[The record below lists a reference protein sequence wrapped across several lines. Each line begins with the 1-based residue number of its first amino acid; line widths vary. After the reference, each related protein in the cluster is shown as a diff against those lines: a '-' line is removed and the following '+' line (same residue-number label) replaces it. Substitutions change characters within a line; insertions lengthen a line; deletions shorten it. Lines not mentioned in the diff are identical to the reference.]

1 MVRPRILFVT
11 FAVTMRARPKRQPPG
26 AMVRIDTILFKFEF
40 LAFDANLRRTCVNTG
55 EKLPF
60 IANDSFKPVC
70 YVLGKAA
77 QKPSGIMGRVMFFLL
92 RMGFWLTVVCVLL
105 PGSGAKTTSPDAQ
118 IDATQAVSLASA
130 AVSDARGFC
139 DRQPD
144 ACVVGS
150 KVATAIGHKAEAGA
164 RTIYEFI
171 NAKLNEKSPA
181 TDSTAKVV
189 AVSATGTIGQ
199 GAPKGTLTPADLQP
213 AWHAPVPLPP
223 RREAR
228 ANRPAA

>member
-1 MVRPRILFVT
+1 
-11 FAVTMRARPKRQPPG
+11 
-26 AMVRIDTILFKFEF
+26 
-40 LAFDANLRRTCVNTG
+40 
-55 EKLPF
+55 
-60 IANDSFKPVC
+60 
-70 YVLGKAA
+70 
-77 QKPSGIMGRVMFFLL
+77 MFFLL

-105 PGSGAKTTSPDAQ
+105 PGGGAKTTSPDAQ

-144 ACVVGS
+144 ACVVGG
-150 KVATAIGHKAEAGA
+150 KVAVAIGQKAEAGA

-171 NAKLNEKSPA
+171 NTKLNEKPA
-181 TDSTAKVV
+181 ATETV
-189 AVSATGTIGQ
+189 ARTVPVSATGTIGK
-199 GAPKGTLTPADLQP
+199 GAKGTLTPADLEP